1 MARPKEFNQA
11 IADEVCR
18 RLAECGSLRRVC
30 ASDDMPYE
38 YTVRRWYVEN
48 EDFAVAYARA
58 KEAGIDALVDETLDI
73 ADDGSNDWMRSNKPD
88 NEAYVLNGE
97 HSSRSKIRIE
107 TRRWL
112 AERMLPKKYGVRT
125 AHELSGPDGGPI
137 QVDETV
143 RSARIAALLAK
154 AKERSDLV

>member
-1 MARPKEFNQA
+1 MPRPKEFTQE

-30 ASDDMPYE
+30 AKDDMPYD

-48 EDFAVAYARA
+48 EAFAVAYTRA

-73 ADDGSNDWMRSNKPD
+73 SDDGSNDWMEKNKPD
-88 NEAYVLNGE
+88 DPGFLLNGE
-97 HSSRSKIRIE
+97 HVQRSKIRIE

-125 AHELSGPDGGPI
+125 ATEISGADGGPVPVAMTI
-137 QVDETV
+137 VSGVPQPGEYTPDEMV
-143 RSARIAALLAK
+143 
-154 AKERSDLV
+154 